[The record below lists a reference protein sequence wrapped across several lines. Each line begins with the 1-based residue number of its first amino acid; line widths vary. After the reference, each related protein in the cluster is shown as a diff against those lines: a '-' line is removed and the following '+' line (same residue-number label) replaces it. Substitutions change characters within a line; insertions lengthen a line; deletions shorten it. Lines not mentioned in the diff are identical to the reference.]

1 MPDLY
6 LTAPDNE
13 HFESLA
19 DLSARALANASPGE
33 LVTLLLVVVASG
45 ALAVFLLRRLRA
57 KIPDTRRWRPLWS
70 ICVCFVP
77 ACCCLLMLLAA
88 YLTARPWI
96 DTELLVVMALASVLQ
111 LLIQI
116 PALVLELVFR
126 PVPVLRLLLRCLS
139 WLVCLCVMFAVL
151 QPERDLEHV
160 LDAARAIRLTAG
172 PVRVNLLSLAAGA
185 ATAIVVMIVAHGTIK
200 WLGRRLE
207 RSTRLSPNLALAMR
221 RIIDIAVWTVA
232 TVAVLA
238 QAGVDVKAMA
248 AFAGALGIGVGLGL
262 QRLAASYISGLIV
275 LFEQSVRIG
284 DTIAAGG
291 VKGRVTHMTVRYT
304 TITTG
309 DGIEALVPNDTLTV
323 NTVINQ
329 SWTDNTLRLSNSIH
343 IDIESDTA
351 AAKEAILTILSAQA
365 RVLQMPPPAVYIA
378 DIADGRIRL
387 EAQYWIADPSNGQ
400 LNLTSDINEAILG
413 AFRVRDIRAARWL
426 ALREPSRA

>member
-1 MPDLY
+1 
-6 LTAPDNE
+6 
-13 HFESLA
+13 
-19 DLSARALANASPGE
+19 
-33 LVTLLLVVVASG
+33 
-45 ALAVFLLRRLRA
+45 
-57 KIPDTRRWRPLWS
+57 
-70 ICVCFVP
+70 
-77 ACCCLLMLLAA
+77 
-88 YLTARPWI
+88 
-96 DTELLVVMALASVLQ
+96 
-111 LLIQI
+111 
-116 PALVLELVFR
+116 
-126 PVPVLRLLLRCLS
+126 
-139 WLVCLCVMFAVL
+139 
-151 QPERDLEHV
+151 
-160 LDAARAIRLTAG
+160 
-172 PVRVNLLSLAAGA
+172 
-185 ATAIVVMIVAHGTIK
+185 MIVAHGTIK